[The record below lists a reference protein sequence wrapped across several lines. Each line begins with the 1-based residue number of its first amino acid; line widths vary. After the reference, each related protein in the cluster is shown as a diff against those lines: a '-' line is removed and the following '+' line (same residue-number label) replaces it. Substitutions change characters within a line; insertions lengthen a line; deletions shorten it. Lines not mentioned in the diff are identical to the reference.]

1 VTKRKKIEYPTCTY
15 RGEVDKNNLLQG
27 RGTMTWWD
35 GRKYVGDWKNSSRHG
50 RGTYTHPNGTKYI
63 GEWKNGNYHGQ
74 GTMRYSHGD
83 RYKGEWKNGIYHG
96 QGTMKYSHGDKY
108 VGQFRDGEPNGKG
121 ILKTDWAKF
130 EGTFDTEIREIKDGE
145 RIIWNGHGKITS
157 NQGIYKGAWE
167 DLEEIDQGTMTYK
180 DGSKYVGEFYQGSM
194 DGKGTMT
201 LPDGSKYVGDFYQGQ
216 RSGQGTHTYLDGT
229 IYSGWWE
236 YDVPDVSGTM
246 IYPDGS
252 KWEGYIKNGE
262 RNGGGTITYPDGS
275 KIVGKFKDDFLFGQ
289 ATKTEP
295 DGTTKK
301 IKIEWNEE
309 KKDYIEIEKIKLK
322 KGMIYEGELVDGVPN
337 GQGTIQC
344 YDGKGTRYEGKFK
357 NGLLNGK
364 GTMTSALGE
373 DRYTGKWKDFK
384 FHGQGSRAYVNALGI
399 RTVYNGNFRNG
410 IKHGKGSIIS
420 ENGQALAG
428 KFFKN
433 KKRGEFIYTQVG
445 GKKIKLTYK
454 NDKLVNPQK
463 APEGVDE
470 CI

>member
-1 VTKRKKIEYPTCTY
+1 
-15 RGEVDKNNLLQG
+15 
-27 RGTMTWWD
+27 MTWWD

-96 QGTMKYSHGDKY
+96 QGTMRYSYGDKY
-108 VGQFRDGEPNGKG
+108 VGQFKDGEPNGKG
-121 ILKTDWAKF
+121 ILKTHWGTKF
-130 EGTFDTEIREIKDGE
+130 EGIFDTEIREIKDGE

-399 RTVYNGNFRNG
+399 RTVYLGNFRNG

-420 ENGQALAG
+420 ENGQSLAG

-445 GKKIKLTYK
+445 GKKIKLTYN
-454 NDKLVNPQK
+454 NDKLVDPPQGPK
-463 APEGVDE
+463 GVDE